1 MARPMKLNY
10 KGCSV
15 RNNPL
20 LILVAVVILFASGI
34 SFAAELPPLTHTLTT
49 LTKTFKAPTL
59 RLKNMDEEFV
69 DIKDLK
75 GKVVVVNFWA
85 TWCPPCRREMGSLER
100 LHLATKDKN
109 VVVLAVNIGE
119 DIETVFSFLG
129 TVEPSPSFP
138 MLFDPDAESMGRWKV
153 LALPT
158 TYVVDPEGTV
168 VFRAVG
174 GREFDHPAIQ
184 QAITRLSR

>member
-1 MARPMKLNY
+1 M
-10 KGCSV
+10 
-15 RNNPL
+15 RNNPFSISL
-20 LILVAVVILFASGI
+20 AVVILFASGLNI
-34 SFAAELPPLTHTLTT
+34 AAELPPLTHTLSAIS
-49 LTKTFKAPTL
+49 KTIRAPEL
-59 RLKNMDEEFV
+59 RLRNMDEEFV

-109 VVVLAVNIGE
+109 VVILAVNIGE
-119 DIETVFSFLG
+119 DLDTVFSFLG

-138 MLFDPDAESMGRWKV
+138 MLFDPDAESLGRWKV

-158 TYVVDPEGTV
+158 TYIIRPDGTIA
-168 VFRAVG
+168 FRAVG
-174 GREFDHPAIQ
+174 GREFDHPNIKK
-184 QAITRLSR
+184 AITRLNH